1 MTGLT
6 TIPWRHEEELLLE
19 KVLQEEQEEVV
30 EVLWRR
36 GEGAGFPDR
45 GRSRGGRPATRG
57 RGTGGRPVRITGI
70 MVL

>member
-19 KVLQEEQEEVV
+19 KVLQEEEEEEV
-30 EVLWRR
+30 ELWRR

-45 GRSRGGRPATRG
+45 GRSR
-57 RGTGGRPVRITGI
+57 
-70 MVL
+70 